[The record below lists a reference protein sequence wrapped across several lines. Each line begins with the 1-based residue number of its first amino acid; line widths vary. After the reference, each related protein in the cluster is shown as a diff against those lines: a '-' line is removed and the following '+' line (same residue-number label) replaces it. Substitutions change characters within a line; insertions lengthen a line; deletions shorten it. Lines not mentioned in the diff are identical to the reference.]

1 MLAGMGSSDTPVGRR
16 ERAAATRAAILSAAR
31 EAFSERGYDDVGLR
45 DIAGR
50 AGVTAA
56 MVNRYFGTKEA
67 LFREAV
73 GTEDPS
79 PPQLA
84 GTAREDFGRELAAL
98 LLRGGHDSRRAGEGA
113 GAPPYD
119 PLVLL
124 LRSAGSAT
132 ARPALRAYVE
142 QDVVPALTAYFGADD
157 DAARERA
164 VLVLA
169 LLLGT
174 DVLGRMLGVAPL
186 APGSA
191 ASGSALERV
200 LAGVLQAAADS

>member
-1 MLAGMGSSDTPVGRR
+1 MTSSGTPAGRR

-31 EAFSERGYDDVGLR
+31 EAFSERSYDDVGLR
-45 DIAGR
+45 EVAGR

-56 MVNRYFGTKEA
+56 MVNRYFGTKQE

-73 GTEDPS
+73 GTEDPT
-79 PPQLA
+79 PPQLSS
-84 GTAREDFGRELAAL
+84 TPREEFGRELAAL
-98 LLRGGHDSRRAGEGA
+98 LVRGGH
-113 GAPPYD
+113 APRPGGPDAAPHD

-132 ARPALRAYVE
+132 ARPVLREYVE
-142 QDVVPALTAYFGADD
+142 RSVVPPLTACFGADD

-186 APGSA
+186 DPASA
-191 ASGSALERV
+191 AGSPALERV

>member
-1 MLAGMGSSDTPVGRR
+1 MLAAMSSSDTPPGRR

-31 EAFSERGYDDVGLR
+31 EAFSARSYDDVGLR
-45 DIAGR
+45 DVAGR

-73 GTEDPS
+73 GTEDPT
-79 PPQLA
+79 PPELA
-84 GTAREDFGRELAAL
+84 GTARAEFGRSLAAL
-98 LLRGGHDSRRAGEGA
+98 LLNGGHGPRGA
-113 GAPPYD
+113 GPGEPPPHD

-124 LRSAGSAT
+124 LRSAGSPT
-132 ARPALRAYVE
+132 ARPTLRAYVE
-142 QDVVPALTAYFGADD
+142 DNVLPGLTDYFGDD

-174 DVLGRMLGVAPL
+174 EVLGPMLGVAPL
-186 APGSA
+186 EPGTAAPGSP
-191 ASGSALERV
+191 LERV
-200 LAGVLQAAADS
+200 LAAVLQAAADA